1 MDCQRLPE
9 FQNTASL
16 SCIFDLVEHV
26 LTSRIADLETRMRN
40 RANAENG
47 VRRLCHSDL
56 DGALRLTRAAGW
68 NQLAADWER
77 LLFLE
82 PEGCFALE
90 CDGQVAAS
98 TTVLCYGKDLAWV
111 GMVLTAPEFRRRGFA
126 ESLIVH
132 ALEFAESR
140 KIANLKLDATDSGI
154 ELYRKY
160 GFVDECEIERWHR
173 NPGPVEPTEVSGYS
187 PDHAYDQINF
197 GADRTHLLRELAK
210 SGAASIFR
218 EGYAMGRPGFSA
230 AYFGP
235 CVAKSGAVARRLL
248 RWFLADH
255 SNDPVFWDLFPA
267 NKEAVRI
274 AGEFGFSPVRRLTR
288 MVLSR
293 AGAHRISNS
302 PEVFAI
308 AGFELG

>member
-1 MDCQRLPE
+1 
-9 FQNTASL
+9 
-16 SCIFDLVEHV
+16 
-26 LTSRIADLETRMRN
+26 MRN
-40 RANAENG
+40 RANVVNG
-47 VRRLCHSDL
+47 IRRLCPSDL

-82 PEGCFALE
+82 PEGCFVLE
-90 CDGQVAAS
+90 CDGQIAAS
-98 TTVLCYGKDLAWV
+98 TTVLCYGNDLAWV

-160 GFVDECEIERWHR
+160 GFMNECEIERWRR
-173 NPGPVEPTEVSGYS
+173 NPGPIEPAGVSPYS
-187 PDHAYDQINF
+187 PDAVYDRMNF
-197 GADRTHLLRELAK
+197 GADRTRLLKELAK
-210 SGAASIFR
+210 LGAASILE

-248 RWFLADH
+248 HWFLAD
-255 SNDPVFWDLFPA
+255 NAAQPVFWDLFPA

-274 AGEFGFSPVRRLTR
+274 AEEFGFSPVRRLTR
-288 MVLSR
+288 MVLSH
-293 AGAHRISNS
+293 AGAHRIPTS
-302 PEVFAI
+302 PDVFAI
-308 AGFELG
+308 GGFELG

>member
-1 MDCQRLPE
+1 
-9 FQNTASL
+9 
-16 SCIFDLVEHV
+16 
-26 LTSRIADLETRMRN
+26 MRN
-40 RANAENG
+40 RANVVNG
-47 VRRLCHSDL
+47 IRRLCPSDL

-82 PEGCFALE
+82 PEGCFVLE
-90 CDGQVAAS
+90 CDGQIAAS
-98 TTVLCYGKDLAWV
+98 TTVLCYGNDLAWV

-160 GFVDECEIERWHR
+160 GFMNECEIERWRR
-173 NPGPVEPTEVSGYS
+173 NPGPIEPAGVSPYS
-187 PDHAYDQINF
+187 PDAVYDRMNF
-197 GADRTHLLRELAK
+197 GADRTRLLKELAK
-210 SGAASIFR
+210 LGAASILE

-248 RWFLADH
+248 HWFLAD
-255 SNDPVFWDLFPA
+255 NAAQPVFWDLFPA

-274 AGEFGFSPVRRLTR
+274 AEEFGFSPVRRLTR
-288 MVLSR
+288 MVLSHT
-293 AGAHRISNS
+293 GAHRIPTS
-302 PEVFAI
+302 PDVFAI
-308 AGFELG
+308 GGFELG

>member
-1 MDCQRLPE
+1 MQ
-9 FQNTASL
+9 
-16 SCIFDLVEHV
+16 
-26 LTSRIADLETRMRN
+26 N
-40 RANAENG
+40 RANVKNG
-47 VRRLCHSDL
+47 VRRLCLSDL
-56 DGALRLTRAAGW
+56 DGALRLTRAASW

-82 PEGCFALE
+82 PEGCFVLE
-90 CDGQVAAS
+90 CNGQVAAS
-98 TTVLCYGKDLAWV
+98 TTVLCYGKELAWV

-126 ESLIVH
+126 EALIVH

-140 KIANLKLDATDSGI
+140 KIAELKLDATDSGI

-187 PDHAYDQINF
+187 PDPAYDQINF

-210 SGAASIFR
+210 SGAASIFG

-255 SNDPVFWDLFPA
+255 SEERVFWDLFPA

-274 AGEFGFSPVRRLTR
+274 AEEFGFSPVRRLTR
-288 MVLSR
+288 MVLSG

>member
-1 MDCQRLPE
+1 
-9 FQNTASL
+9 
-16 SCIFDLVEHV
+16 
-26 LTSRIADLETRMRN
+26 MRN
-40 RANAENG
+40 RANVVNG
-47 VRRLCHSDL
+47 IRRLCPSDL

-82 PEGCFALE
+82 PEGCFVLE
-90 CDGQVAAS
+90 CDGQIAAS
-98 TTVLCYGKDLAWV
+98 TTVLCYGNDLAWV

-160 GFVDECEIERWHR
+160 GFVNECEIERWRR
-173 NPGPVEPTEVSGYS
+173 NPGPIEPAGVSPYS
-187 PDHAYDQINF
+187 PDAVYDRMNF
-197 GADRTHLLRELAK
+197 GADRTRLLKELAK
-210 SGAASIFR
+210 LGAASILE

-248 RWFLADH
+248 HWFLADH
-255 SNDPVFWDLFPA
+255 AAQPVFWDLFPA

-274 AGEFGFSPVRRLTR
+274 AEEFGFSPVRRLTR
-288 MVLSR
+288 MVLSHT
-293 AGAHRISNS
+293 GAHRIPTS
-302 PEVFAI
+302 PDVFAI
-308 AGFELG
+308 GGFELG

>member
-1 MDCQRLPE
+1 
-9 FQNTASL
+9 
-16 SCIFDLVEHV
+16 
-26 LTSRIADLETRMRN
+26 MRN
-40 RANAENG
+40 RANVVNG
-47 VRRLCHSDL
+47 IRRLCPSDL

-82 PEGCFALE
+82 PEGCFVLE
-90 CDGQVAAS
+90 CDGQIAAS
-98 TTVLCYGKDLAWV
+98 TTVLCYGNDLAWV

-160 GFVDECEIERWHR
+160 GFVNECEIERWRR
-173 NPGPVEPTEVSGYS
+173 NPGPIGPAEVSPYS
-187 PDHAYDQINF
+187 PDAVYDRMNF
-197 GADRTHLLRELAK
+197 GADRTRLLKELAK
-210 SGAASIFR
+210 LGAASILE

-248 RWFLADH
+248 HWFLAD
-255 SNDPVFWDLFPA
+255 NAAQPVFWDLFPA

-274 AGEFGFSPVRRLTR
+274 AEEFGFSPVRRLTR
-288 MVLSR
+288 MVLSH
-293 AGAHRISNS
+293 AGAHRIPTS
-302 PEVFAI
+302 PDVFAI
-308 AGFELG
+308 GGFELG

>member
-1 MDCQRLPE
+1 
-9 FQNTASL
+9 
-16 SCIFDLVEHV
+16 
-26 LTSRIADLETRMRN
+26 MRN
-40 RANAENG
+40 RANVVNG
-47 VRRLCHSDL
+47 IRRLCPSDL

-82 PEGCFALE
+82 PEGCFVLE
-90 CDGQVAAS
+90 CDGQIAAS

-140 KIANLKLDATDSGI
+140 KIANLKLDATASGI

-160 GFVDECEIERWHR
+160 GFVNECEIERWRR
-173 NPGPVEPTEVSGYS
+173 NPGPIEPAEVSRYNS
-187 PDHAYDQINF
+187 APASDQMNF
-197 GADRTHLLRELAK
+197 GADRTRLLKELAK
-210 SGAASIFR
+210 FGAASILE

-248 RWFLADH
+248 CWSLADH
-255 SNDPVFWDLFPA
+255 SEEAVFWDLFPA

-274 AGEFGFSPVRRLTR
+274 AEEFGFSPVRRLTR

-293 AGAHRISNS
+293 AGAHRIPNLGD
-302 PEVFAI
+302 VFAI

>member
-1 MDCQRLPE
+1 
-9 FQNTASL
+9 
-16 SCIFDLVEHV
+16 
-26 LTSRIADLETRMRN
+26 MRN
-40 RANAENG
+40 RANVVNG
-47 VRRLCHSDL
+47 IRRLCPSDL

-82 PEGCFALE
+82 PEGCFVLE
-90 CDGQVAAS
+90 CDGQIAAS
-98 TTVLCYGKDLAWV
+98 TTVLCYGNDLAWV

-160 GFVDECEIERWHR
+160 GFMNECEIERWRR
-173 NPGPVEPTEVSGYS
+173 NPGPIEPAEVSPYS
-187 PDHAYDQINF
+187 PDAVYDRMNF
-197 GADRTHLLRELAK
+197 GADRTRLLKELAK
-210 SGAASIFR
+210 LGAASILD

-248 RWFLADH
+248 HWFLAD
-255 SNDPVFWDLFPA
+255 NAAQPVFWDLFPA

-274 AGEFGFSPVRRLTR
+274 AEEFGFSPVRRLTR
-288 MVLSR
+288 MVLSH
-293 AGAHRISNS
+293 AGAHRIPTS
-302 PEVFAI
+302 PDVFAI
-308 AGFELG
+308 GGFELG

>member
-1 MDCQRLPE
+1 
-9 FQNTASL
+9 
-16 SCIFDLVEHV
+16 
-26 LTSRIADLETRMRN
+26 MRN
-40 RANAENG
+40 RANVVNG
-47 VRRLCHSDL
+47 IRRLCPSDL
-56 DGALRLTRAAGW
+56 DGALRLTRSAGW

-82 PEGCFALE
+82 PEGCFVLE
-90 CDGQVAAS
+90 CDGQIAAS
-98 TTVLCYGKDLAWV
+98 TTVLCYGNDLAWV

-160 GFVDECEIERWHR
+160 GFVNECEIERWRR
-173 NPGPVEPTEVSGYS
+173 NPGPIEPAGVSPYS
-187 PDHAYDQINF
+187 PDAVYDRMNF
-197 GADRTHLLRELAK
+197 GADRTRLLKELAK
-210 SGAASIFR
+210 LGAASILE

-248 RWFLADH
+248 HWFLAD
-255 SNDPVFWDLFPA
+255 NAAQPVFWDLFPA

-274 AGEFGFSPVRRLTR
+274 AEEFGFSPVRRLTR
-288 MVLSR
+288 MVLSH
-293 AGAHRISNS
+293 AGAHRIPTS
-302 PEVFAI
+302 PDVFAI
-308 AGFELG
+308 GGFELG